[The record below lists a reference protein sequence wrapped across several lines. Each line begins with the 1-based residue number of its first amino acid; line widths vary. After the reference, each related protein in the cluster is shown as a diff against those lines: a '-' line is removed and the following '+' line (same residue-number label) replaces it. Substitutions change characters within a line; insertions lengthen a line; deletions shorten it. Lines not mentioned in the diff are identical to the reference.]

1 MDVDQETQKQI
12 QELQVLEQNLQG
24 VLMQKQ
30 SFQLEIS
37 EIDNS
42 LTEIGKSSDEVYK
55 IVGQIMIK
63 SNKEDVEKDLK
74 QKQELVNV
82 RLKSLDKQ
90 EEEISKRA
98 EALREEVL
106 GKIGK

>member
-12 QELQVLEQNLQG
+12 QELQVLEQNLQS

-30 SFQLEIS
+30 SFQLETS
-37 EIDNS
+37 EIENS
-42 LTEIGKSSDEVYK
+42 LTEIQKASGDVYK

-63 SNKEDVEKDLK
+63 SDKENIEKELK

-98 EALREEVL
+98 ESLREEVL